1 MHEGTDGVFS
11 GQTRP
16 FVSACA
22 GSGVGG
28 GGERTLHF
36 GSETAA
42 AGAEKEESERGR
54 QKHREV
60 GEAERKWRKRK

>member
-1 MHEGTDGVFS
+1 MEKG
-11 GQTRP
+11 
-16 FVSACA
+16 
-22 GSGVGG
+22 GSIQQANQAFCLCLCRGGVGG

-36 GSETAA
+36 GSEAAA
-42 AGAEKEESERGR
+42 AGAEKEESEGGR